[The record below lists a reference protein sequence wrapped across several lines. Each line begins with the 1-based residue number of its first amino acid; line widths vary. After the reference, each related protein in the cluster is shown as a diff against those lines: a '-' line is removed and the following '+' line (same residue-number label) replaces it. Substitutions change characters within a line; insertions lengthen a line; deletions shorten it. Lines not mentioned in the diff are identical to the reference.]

1 MSTELHPMAPHDLPA
16 FVTPPGETDVMFV
29 AVAVFFVVMVLVVGN
44 LYLRLHAL
52 PERMAHRS
60 NRSQFQ
66 IVAVLA
72 LIALFTHQ
80 TGFWI
85 AALLLALVPV
95 PDFATP
101 VNRIADSL
109 DGLVKVAA
117 LRQAPDRD
125 ALQPPAGPTAA
136 ASGRPDGPDAR
147 VSSY

>member
-1 MSTELHPMAPHDLPA
+1 MSSELHPLAPHHLPP
-16 FVTPPGETDVMFV
+16 FVTPPGETDAMFV

-60 NRSQFQ
+60 NKAQFQ
-66 IVAVLA
+66 FVAVLA

-85 AALLLALVPV
+85 AALLLALVPI

-101 VNRIADSL
+101 IARIADAL
-109 DGLVKVAA
+109 ERLVGVATA
-117 LRQAPDRD
+117 RGQPAGEIGR
-125 ALQPPAGPTAA
+125 PPADAATQIAQSTGTGPR
-136 ASGRPDGPDAR
+136 SPSR
-147 VSSY
+147 